1 MLVKAEHPL
10 KAPSAMLVWDAG
22 MTTSPATTSVH
33 PGWCAV
39 GGALGMP
46 GATVG
51 TAVGVPGANVGAG
64 TNVGR
69 AVGAPGANVGRGTAV
84 GGAVDPPGNA
94 VGCGVGKQESERVTL
109 IAVPVYMNVT
119 VVGIVMLVSP
129 GLD

>member
-1 MLVKAEHPL
+1 
-10 KAPSAMLVWDAG
+10 MLVWDAG

-51 TAVGVPGANVGAG
+51 TAVGSPGANVGG
-64 TNVGR
+64 
-69 AVGAPGANVGRGTAV
+69 GTAV
-84 GGAVDPPGNA
+84 GGAVGPPGNA